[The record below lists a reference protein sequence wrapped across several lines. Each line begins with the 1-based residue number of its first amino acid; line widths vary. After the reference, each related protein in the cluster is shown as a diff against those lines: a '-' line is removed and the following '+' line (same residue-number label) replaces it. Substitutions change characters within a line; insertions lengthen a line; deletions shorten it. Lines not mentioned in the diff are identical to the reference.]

1 MSTICARLA
10 RQFPETNREVGV
22 GLGPLLDDSLR
33 QVRPALYV
41 LFSAVGCV
49 LPIACLNLSNLLGAR
64 AAARQR
70 EFALRLSLGAS
81 RERLLVQAV
90 AEIVPL
96 LGIGGV
102 IGIVAAWFAVQ
113 AFLPIAPPRCRA
125 WRPSA

>member
-1 MSTICARLA
+1 MARTITGLL
-10 RQFPETNREVGV
+10 GV
-22 GLGPLLDDSLR
+22 GLGPLLDDSVR

-41 LFSAVGCV
+41 LFSAVGC
-49 LPIACLNLSNLLGAR
+49 LLLIACLNLSNLLGAR

-81 RERLLVQAV
+81 RGRLLVQAV
-90 AEIVPL
+90 AEIIPL

-113 AFLPIAPPRCRA
+113 AFLPIAPSTLPRVETARETIA
-125 WRPSA
+125 SFAS